1 MPFSPLEYRRY
12 LGLEIKNGDKGYFK
26 VVWQQSEYA
35 PFAPYNIDEDMVQ
48 KDAAEIRQ
56 KLDALVD
63 VLMKDP
69 TTPCGS
75 QLKDLARAGRE
86 LYNDLFQV
94 GVRGSEVDS
103 AVVRSWLQGKLE
115 PHRLSVVVDT
125 YVHVP
130 WGLVF
135 DGDPELIPDDAFDI
149 ESYKD
154 FWCLKFLLSCSY
166 KGLDPSIAEHG
177 ERSNEFRLVPV
188 LHQGEYD
195 LSKWKVD
202 DPEGVAFNKVLE
214 EFGGGISDFKSLMSA
229 WAVAAQANK
238 ILFFYCHANGTTLA
252 ISPAE
257 SISSDDLK
265 RKLRSQDGK
274 RSSSAAL
281 TFLNGCST
289 AVGKGD
295 SKGFIEATTREG
307 FCGFIGTETDIPN
320 VYALRFGAAFIHGM
334 LDTGWPVLDVMDA
347 MRRSHWPLSLLYQIY
362 GSSTFR
368 VVRSPVATTWPSEST
383 PSFSLGPIGAKS
395 L

>member
-1 MPFSPLEYRRY
+1 
-12 LGLEIKNGDKGYFK
+12 
-26 VVWQQSEYA
+26 
-35 PFAPYNIDEDMVQ
+35 MVQ

-229 WAVAAQANK
+229 GR
-238 ILFFYCHANGTTLA
+238 CC
-252 ISPAE
+252 
-257 SISSDDLK
+257 SS
-265 RKLRSQDGK
+265 
-274 RSSSAAL
+274 
-281 TFLNGCST
+281 
-289 AVGKGD
+289 
-295 SKGFIEATTREG
+295 
-307 FCGFIGTETDIPN
+307 
-320 VYALRFGAAFIHGM
+320 
-334 LDTGWPVLDVMDA
+334 
-347 MRRSHWPLSLLYQIY
+347 
-362 GSSTFR
+362 
-368 VVRSPVATTWPSEST
+368 
-383 PSFSLGPIGAKS
+383 
-395 L
+395 